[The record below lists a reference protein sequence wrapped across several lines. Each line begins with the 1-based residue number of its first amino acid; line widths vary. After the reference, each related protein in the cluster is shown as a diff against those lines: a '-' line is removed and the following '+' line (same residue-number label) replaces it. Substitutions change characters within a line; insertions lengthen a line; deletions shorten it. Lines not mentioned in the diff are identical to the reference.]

1 MSAGSAINDLV
12 ARLSG
17 SRRKDVI
24 LLDDKSYSFGINLLH
39 CDHPA
44 DPLELD
50 RTVGRVRDIF
60 VKVWG
65 DEGDSSASGL
75 TKISAIPF
83 IFFLKTP
90 AIH

>member
-12 ARLSG
+12 ARLPG

-39 CDHPA
+39 CDNPA

-50 RTVGRVRDIF
+50 RTVGRVLDIF

-65 DEGDSSASGL
+65 DERGQLGVWL
-75 TKISAIPF
+75 ELSAIPF